1 MDFTT
6 REEVRDIDQ
15 RRAAWYDLT
24 ANLYY
29 LLGFREQAYRRLAA
43 EALTVSAGD
52 TVVEIGCGTGLNF
65 PLVEQRIGAEGHLIG
80 VDLTEAMLDGARR
93 RIVTHGWENVD
104 LVCTPAAAY
113 RFPTRVDGVLST
125 FALTLEPEFEAVIEA
140 AARALKPGGRFVLLD
155 LKIPEGWLGRMAPLL
170 LPLVRPFAVSMA
182 VARRQPWRAMERHF
196 PQVRRSE
203 LYFGIAYLAVG
214 VR

>member
-1 MDFTT
+1 MEFTT
-6 REEVRDIDQ
+6 RDEVKNVYE

-29 LLGFREQAYRRLAA
+29 LLGFREQAYRRRAA
-43 EALTVSAGD
+43 EALAVGPGD
-52 TVVEIGCGTGLNF
+52 AVVEIGCGTGLNF
-65 PLVEQRIGAEGHLIG
+65 ALIERRIGAGGRLIG
-80 VDLTEAMLDGARR
+80 VDLTQAMLDGARR
-93 RIVTHGWENVD
+93 RVVANDWRNVE
-104 LVCTPAAAY
+104 LVCTPAAEF
-113 RFPTRVDGVLST
+113 RFPAQVDAVLST
-125 FALTLEPEFEAVIEA
+125 FALTLEPDFEAVIAE

-155 LKIPEGWLGRMAPLL
+155 LKIPDGWLGRLAPLL

-196 PQVRRSE
+196 AQVRRSG